1 LCFSKKKFWFN
12 YFIIGDL
19 MEGLKVNSLDN
30 FTHVLTGYVGD
41 TSFLEQVHETIKHL
55 KQKNPDTI
63 YGDWSLRPLFSVN
76 NLPMDN

>member
-1 LCFSKKKFWFN
+1 
-12 YFIIGDL
+12 

-55 KQKNPDTI
+55 KQKNPDTV
-63 YGDWSLRPLFSVN
+63 YGDWSFVHWFSVT

>member
-1 LCFSKKKFWFN
+1 
-12 YFIIGDL
+12 

-63 YGDWSLRPLFSVN
+63 YGD
-76 NLPMDN
+76 